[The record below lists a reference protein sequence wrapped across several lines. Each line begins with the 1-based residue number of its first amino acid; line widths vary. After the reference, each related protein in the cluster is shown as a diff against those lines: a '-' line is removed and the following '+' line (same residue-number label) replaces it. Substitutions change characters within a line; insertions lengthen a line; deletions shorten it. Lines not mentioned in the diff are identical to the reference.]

1 MFIRSVSLAGA
12 CVVVAVF
19 SFSAPAHALTMQE
32 CSAKYKAAQDA
43 GTLNGMKWNDFR
55 KAQCGSD
62 TAEEAPAK
70 PAKKSQAA
78 SASDDA
84 TEAKGLSMK
93 ECSAK
98 YQAAQEA
105 DALNGM
111 KWNDF
116 RKSECGPGA
125 DPVALSFDGSKEP
138 AAPTT
143 KAPRGVTFPR
153 GVSSKFSNETP
164 AKARMHTCLEQYYAN
179 KERDSLGG
187 LKWIQKG
194 GGYYS
199 LCNARLKTT
208 S

>member
-1 MFIRSVSLAGA
+1 MTFGSGGGRRARGLALAVLIGAGA
-12 CVVVAVF
+12 ALGVPRVAS
-19 SFSAPAHALTMQE
+19 SFFGSSTPETPAPPTV
-32 CSAKYKAAQDA
+32 
-43 GTLNGMKWNDFR
+43 TLPDFR
-55 KAQCGSD
+55 TLVERVSPAVVNISTKSGPHGS
-62 TAEEAPAK
+62 
-70 PAKKSQAA
+70 
-78 SASDDA
+78 
-84 TEAKGLSMK
+84 
-93 ECSAK
+93 
-98 YQAAQEA
+98 
-105 DALNGM
+105 GM
-111 KWNDF
+111 
-116 RKSECGPGA
+116 EGGPGA

-199 LCNARLKTT
+199 LCNARLKT
-208 S
+208 SS